1 MARISSI
8 LSLVLAIG
16 ITGAEADGLL
26 SNPEGCMLAVT
37 NGAADLARAGTFLW
51 SAIERCSETDHGTQ
65 CTSDIFSTIE
75 YVLTASSFITKSIAA
90 CGDGSEKADQCQLT
104 SLKLASAASGLTATS
119 LEMST
124 ACKAKT
130 ITKFGK
136 KYPLDDSVP
145 CLGNIAASVTGL
157 GTTIAG
163 LATIKDKCKDKVDC
177 YAASLDIL
185 STIAGMG
192 GAIWATV
199 SGSCIVDQS
208 LGPHNECVVAAV
220 NGAKD
225 LMAVGSSAL
234 TLDRDCKLSG
244 GSRLYEETDKVSAG
258 FAPVNTGLAALFPFT
273 AVVAFIRGTRDA
285 KTNVAT
291 SGERELEDT
300 EALM

>member
-1 MARISSI
+1 
-8 LSLVLAIG
+8 
-16 ITGAEADGLL
+16 
-26 SNPEGCMLAVT
+26 MLAVT
-37 NGAADLARAGTFLW
+37 SGTAELARASTFLF
-51 SAIERCSETDHGTQ
+51 SAVERCQETDHGTQ

-124 ACKAKT
+124 ACKPKT

-136 KYPLDDSVP
+136 KFPLDDSVP
-145 CLGNIAASVTGL
+145 CLGNIAASVTSM
-157 GTTIAG
+157 GTAIAG
-163 LATIKDKCKDKVDC
+163 LATIKEKCTDKLEC

-192 GAIWATV
+192 GAIFATV
-199 SGSCIVDQS
+199 SGSCIVDKS
-208 LGPHNECVVAAV
+208 LTPHNECVVAAV

-225 LMAVGSSAL
+225 LMSVGSAAL

-244 GSRLYEETDKVSAG
+244 GSRLYEDMEKMPAVSG
-258 FAPVNTGLAALFPFT
+258 FTPLNTGLAALFPFT

-300 EALM
+300 ETLM